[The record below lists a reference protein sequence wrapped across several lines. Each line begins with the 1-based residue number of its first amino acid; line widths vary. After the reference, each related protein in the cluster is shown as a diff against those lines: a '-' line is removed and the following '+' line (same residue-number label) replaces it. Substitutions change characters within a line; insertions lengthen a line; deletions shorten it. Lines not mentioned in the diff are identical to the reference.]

1 MKNIKLIAVFT
12 FTLLT
17 FLACSSAFE
26 VNDRWRND
34 NFKTLEGQKI
44 LVVYKTDNMVAKQR
58 FEIDVANELRS
69 VGVDATEGF
78 KAFPELMHKQALK
91 EKDIEKVVK
100 MVLDAGYHGVVI
112 SALKDQSQQTESTTT
127 GGYTTGGYGGYGYP
141 GHYGGYYGGF
151 GSYYGSGYGY
161 GGWGGY
167 GGYGGVYVPQETT
180 TRVVDVYLFE
190 TLMYNLDLSN
200 EQQLVGV
207 VSVKLTDPNSYSQ
220 VAGKYAKTI
229 AEQFVDDAKTK

>member
-1 MKNIKLIAVFT
+1 MKNIKLIVVFT
-12 FTLLT
+12 ITIIT

-44 LVVYKTDNMVAKQR
+44 LVIYKTDNNVSKQR
-58 FEIDVANELRS
+58 FENDVTEQLKA
-69 VGVDATEGF
+69 VGVDATAAH
-78 KAFPELMHKQALK
+78 KAFPKYAHNGAVSEEEMAR
-91 EKDIEKVVK
+91 VVK
-100 MVLDAGYHGVVI
+100 AVMDAGYHGVVL

-127 GGYTTGGYGGYGYP
+127 GGYTTGSYYSGYGYP

-151 GSYYGSGYGY
+151 GGYYGSVYGY
-161 GGWGGY
+161 GGY
-167 GGYGGVYVPQETT
+167 GGYGGGVYVPQETT

-190 TLMYNLDLSN
+190 TVIYNLDLPDDQ
-200 EQQLVGV
+200 ELVGA
-207 VSVKLTDPNSYSQ
+207 VSVKITDPNSYSE

-229 AEQFVDDAKTK
+229 AEQFVDDSKTK